1 MLEPT
6 DVKPAIILHSMDNVA
21 TALRMIPKGSVV
33 ITVQLAQDIHFGH
46 KFAIADIEKGC
57 KVYKYGT
64 PIGFATMNIRKGE
77 HVHSHNLQT
86 LQKDVKEDERI

>member
-1 MLEPT
+1 MLEST
-6 DVKPAIILHSMDNVA
+6 DVKPAIILNPVDNVA
-21 TALRMIPKGSVV
+21 TALRMIPKDSVV
-33 ITVQLAQDIHFGH
+33 NINLTVKLIQDIHFGH

-64 PIGFATMNIRKGE
+64 PIGVATMNIKKGE

-86 LQKDVKEDERI
+86 LQKDVK